1 MECLCP
7 REAQRAAPWAEAAFT
22 GPFHALACFWDGA
35 RSSGVRAVAHVTA
48 QLTPLALPASTV
60 SRKRHENAINS
71 AMNSV
76 RGRGES
82 NGSAASCQRESQE
95 GRSHVRSTSLSQLV
109 AHPVISRG
117 ASALHSRSTCEV
129 WHRWQGITEHY
140 SCCPSTVRSSR
151 CHCGGTLSVALRQ

>member
-7 REAQRAAPWAEAAFT
+7 REAQRAVPWAEAAFT

-48 QLTPLALPASTV
+48 QLTPLALPAPTV

-76 RGRGES
+76 RGRGRS
-82 NGSAASCQRESQE
+82 KGSAASFQRESHE
-95 GRSHVRSTSLSQLV
+95 GRSHARSTSLSQLV
-109 AHPVISRG
+109 AHPVICQDKNTVCQKMCLAAKRLQRI
-117 ASALHSRSTCEV
+117 ASA
-129 WHRWQGITEHY
+129 I
-140 SCCPSTVRSSR
+140 
-151 CHCGGTLSVALRQ
+151 